1 MSIIFAKN
9 SVTDVI
15 YRVLDTPRRVYF
27 HSICLGDH
35 FLFRISHFNE
45 TYVYG
50 YPKTCLGFYLTSM
63 REGFFCKVWTNL
75 SKFVAKFWWIWTLIT
90 SKVLNPFVPNAPFL
104 YPLKTL
110 ENFPFFWCFKGV
122 EKGCFGNE
130 WVTINLELFPSG
142 FHNHIVF
149 HNTDSSWFP
158 FIDLSKFFFLALC
171 DNLAKSLES
180 NTKVYRW
187 L

>member
-9 SVTDVI
+9 SVIDVI

-110 ENFPFFWCFKGV
+110 ENFTVFWCLRGKRKVALGKNWLILIWNCSHKGLIIIL
-122 EKGCFGNE
+122 CSIIQTLHDFY
-130 WVTINLELFPSG
+130 L
-142 FHNHIVF
+142 
-149 HNTDSSWFP
+149 
-158 FIDLSKFFFLALC
+158 IDLSKFFFLALC
-171 DNLAKSLES
+171 DNLVKSLGS
-180 NTKVYRW
+180 KTKVHRW
-187 L
+187 